1 MWRWIDCTFWFTMV
15 NATIDVLDRGHLL
28 CDLNYLVEGNTLA
41 SYDDQNPDVDYV
53 DIPVYNLVIDHPE
66 GTILWDTGSHHDA
79 GNGHWPEGLYQAFAA
94 YDADEHRLDDDLEE
108 AGYSLDDIDYVFQTH
123 LHLDHAGGLEFFD
136 GTDVPVFVHEK
147 ELKYAYYSAKT
158 TEGSGAYVLG
168 DFDHDLNWRVL
179 HRDRETHF
187 EDVEFIRFPGHTP
200 GLTGTMVHLEDETV
214 VFAGD
219 EMYRAEN
226 YEEEI
231 PLGANLL
238 WGKRA
243 WFDSMQHVKEL
254 ARVHDA
260 QVVFGH
266 DADQFEEIADGWG

>member
-1 MWRWIDCTFWFTMV
+1 MV
-15 NATIDVLDRGHLL
+15 DATVHLIERGNVRADAGHV
-28 CDLNYLVEGNTLA
+28 VEGFGMATA
-41 SYDDQNPDVDYV
+41 SEPEPEPMRGAG
-53 DIPVYNLVIDHPE
+53 PVYNLVIDHPE
-66 GTILWDTGSHHDA
+66 ATILWDTGSHPEA
-79 GNGHWPEGLYQAFAA
+79 GDGHWPDALYDRFEH
-94 YDADEHRLDDDLEE
+94 YDAGEHRLPDQLEA
-108 AGYSLDDIDYVFQTH
+108 AGFGIEDVDAVIATH
-123 LHLDHAGGLEFFD
+123 LHLDHAGGLYHFD
-136 GTDVPVFVHEK
+136 GTDVPVYVHEE
-147 ELKYAYYSAKT
+147 ELKQAYYLAKT
-158 TEGSGAYVLG
+158 EEFRSPYVAA
-168 DFDHDLNWRVL
+168 DFDHDLNWQVL
-179 HRDRETHF
+179 HQNRESHF
-187 EDVEFIRFPGHTP
+187 EGVEFIRFPGHTP

-243 WFDSMQHVKEL
+243 WFDSMQHIKEL
-254 ARVHDA
+254 SRVHDA